1 MKTTLSF
8 TLTLLIF
15 VTLAFVP
22 NSFAQDESPEY
33 VVRLIYFIPND
44 RQPNPNMDT
53 NLDIL
58 IKDAQ
63 NFYADQMEA
72 HGFDRKTFRFEADEN
87 GNAVVHH
94 VNGKFNDAYY
104 QNPATGSWIVW
115 NEISEQF
122 DISKNIYLLALDS
135 SNQYLDGTTI
145 EHSENVILGRGGGN
159 SRSGTVLI
167 PAANFQAAI
176 HELGHAFG
184 LQHDSRVYAKRIYT
198 RLAPARDWMI
208 TSFCAAEWL
217 DVHRYF
223 NPSQEPINDNTNFQ
237 MLTPSLAAPPH
248 AIRLQFEVTDSD
260 GLHQAQLIRPFG
272 DYPSVIACKQLEG
285 KRTTIEFVTTDL
297 IDGNTVGL
305 RVMDVNGNFK
315 SHSFPINIT
324 DLLPQPE
331 EILIPDPNL
340 ASAVREALGLS
351 PSDTI
356 TQIDMLRLTRFGVPD
371 RQITDLTGLE
381 HAIRLRALVI
391 DHNQVHDIT
400 PLSTMKE
407 LKELSIEENKISDI
421 RPVAALTQLEYLS
434 ISENSIRDITPLAAL
449 RELISLVIKD
459 NPVRDIT
466 PLAALTNLEY
476 LDITNIQIS
485 DVSPLTGL
493 VNLEHLRINKIPV
506 RDITPLAALA
516 QLRTLV
522 LEDNKISDISPLTEL
537 NNLDKLNLLNN
548 QISDISPLAELNNLS
563 SLDLRLNQISDISPL
578 AELNNL
584 SSLDLSKNQ
593 ISDISPL
600 AELTNLHTL
609 GVAENQISDISPL
622 TELTNLRWLGL
633 VQNQISDVSPLTEL
647 KNLQMLALGI
657 NRISDVNP
665 LTGLTSLEFLNLM
678 KNPIKDRK
686 PLLALLR
693 KNPNVKIFLKNI
705 NEPLPVTLSYFRAE
719 RTDIGVVLKWT
730 TESEVDNAGFY
741 IYRSKTKEGEF
752 KVVNP
757 TMIQGAGTTGERNT
771 YTWTDTTAKPN
782 TVYYYQIED
791 VSYAGVRAQL
801 ATVRMRG
808 LVSASGKLTTLWADL
823 KAEN

>member
-1 MKTTLSF
+1 MKTTLCF
-8 TLTLLIF
+8 TLTLLTF
-15 VTLAFVP
+15 AVLTFVP
-22 NSFAQDESPEY
+22 NGFAQNESLEY
-33 VVRLIYFIPND
+33 VVRVIYFIPND
-44 RQPNPNMDT
+44 RQPDPDMDT
-53 NLDIL
+53 KLDTL

-63 NFYADQMEA
+63 KFYADQMEA
-72 HGFDRKTFRFEADEN
+72 HGFERKTFRLELDDD
-87 GNAVVHH
+87 GNVVVHH
-94 VNGKFNDAYY
+94 VNGKYNDEYY
-104 QNPATGSWIVW
+104 KNPTGSAISW
-115 NEISEQF
+115 NEIDEQF
-122 DISKNIYLLALDS
+122 DTSKNIYFLALDI
-135 SNQYLDGTTI
+135 SNDYLDGTNK
-145 EHSENVILGRGGGN
+145 HSENPILGIGIGN
-159 SRSGTVLI
+159 SRSGKALI
-167 PAANFQAAI
+167 PASNFHAAI

-260 GLHQAQLIRPFG
+260 GLHQAQLFRPFG

-315 SHSFPINIT
+315 FHSFPINIT

-371 RQITDLTGLE
+371 RQITDLIGLE
-381 HAIRLRALVI
+381 HAIRLRQLVI

-407 LKELSIEENKISDI
+407 LKELSIKENKISDI
-421 RPVAALTQLEYLS
+421 QPVSALTQLEHFS
-434 ISENSIRDITPLAAL
+434 IRENSISDITSLSAL
-449 RELISLVIKD
+449 SELISVVIEN

-476 LDITNIQIS
+476 LQLTNIQIS
-485 DVSPLTGL
+485 DVSPIAGL

-522 LEDNKISDISPLTEL
+522 LEDNKISDISPLAEL

-548 QISDISPLAELNNLS
+548 QISDISPLTELNNLS

-578 AELNNL
+578 TELNNL

-741 IYRSKTKEGEF
+741 IYRSKTKDGEF
-752 KVVNP
+752 KMVNP
-757 TMIQGAGTTGERNT
+757 TMIQGAGTTSERNT

-782 TVYYYQIED
+782 TVYYYRIED
-791 VSYAGVRAQL
+791 VSHAGVRKQL

-808 LVSASGKLTTLWADL
+808 LVSASGKLTTRWADL
-823 KAEN
+823 KAQD